1 VRFFDAHC
9 DTVTK
14 VMDGAFEFRS
24 GLGKGHVSF
33 PGLIEAG
40 SCGQVFACFV
50 LSERHPGTE
59 RERAEEVIAAI
70 QGMIADTHGEMALAL
85 TASELRA
92 GLSGGPLPALVALEG
107 ADPLEGDPE
116 AFAHFHRL
124 GVRNL
129 ILAWK
134 DNPFSGSAFGTD
146 TPLTPAGERL
156 IGLAEELGTMV
167 DVSHLSDRA
176 FADVCRRA
184 TRPFI
189 ASHSNCRALCPSP
202 RNLTDA
208 MIRALADR
216 GGVVGVSLV
225 PSFLDPVFHAEAE
238 RHRREV
244 FVGGATPAASEEFDR
259 RLAALSRPSLDWVGR
274 HVLHAIDVGGE
285 DAVGLGGDLDGTN
298 TLPCGIEGVAD
309 YPRIA
314 ELLLELGLSPTQV
327 EKVAWRN
334 FLRVF
339 SEVLPD

>member
-14 VMDGAFEFRS
+14 VEDGTFDFLS
-24 GLGKGHVSF
+24 GEGKGHVSF
-33 PGLIEAG
+33 PGLVEAG

-50 LSERHPGTE
+50 LSERHPRRE

-70 QGMIADTHGEMALAL
+70 QRMIADTRGGMALAL
-85 TASELRA
+85 TASDLRA
-92 GLSGGPLPALVALEG
+92 GLTDGPLPALVALEG

-156 IGLAEELGTMV
+156 VGLAEELGTMV

-216 GGVVGVSLV
+216 GGVIGINLV
-225 PSFLDPVFHAEAE
+225 PPFLDPVFHAEAE
-238 RHRREV
+238 RHRQEV
-244 FVGGATPAASEEFDR
+244 FAGGATLAASEEFCR

-274 HVLHAIDVGGE
+274 HVLHAIEVGGE
-285 DAVGLGGDLDGTN
+285 DAVGLGGDLDGTDL
-298 TLPCGIEGVAD
+298 LPQGIEGIRDYPVVAD
-309 YPRIA
+309 
-314 ELLLELGLSPTQV
+314 LLFQAGLSTSQV